1 MKTTTVGLAVAATL
15 LWIATAF
22 PVTAASAD
30 SPKSVLAG
38 AGIDPRIGKTLAL
51 QAVFVD
57 DEGDPTTLHDAVA
70 ERPAIVCPVY
80 FRCPMLCKLS
90 AKGLA
95 QALAEIE
102 PTVGEDF
109 DVLLVSFDPRDDLE
123 AARAAKRELVQRYG
137 RPGSEAGWRCLT
149 GKQEAIDAFT
159 ESIGFRYA
167 WDDSTEQF
175 AHASGVIFVSRGG
188 RISGYLDGVKYDP
201 AEVAAA
207 LAIAAQGGV
216 SPTPPPSI
224 FVRCYLY
231 DPQSGGPGVAVFW
244 TLRALCVATLFG
256 MIVGF
261 VRLSRRHASAPA
273 TSEER

>member
-1 MKTTTVGLAVAATL
+1 MKTTTLRLALAATL
-15 LWIATAF
+15 AWIVTAF
-22 PVTAASAD
+22 PVTMAFAD
-30 SPKSVLAG
+30 SQKSVLAE
-38 AGIDPRIGKTLAL
+38 AGIDPRIGETLAL
-51 QAVFVD
+51 QAAFVD
-57 DEGDPTTLHDAVA
+57 DEGDPTTLGEAVA
-70 ERPAIVCPVY
+70 ERPAVVCPVY

-109 DVLLVSFDPRDDLE
+109 DVLLVSFDPRDDVE
-123 AARAAKRELVQRYG
+123 AALASKRALASRYG
-137 RPGSEAGWRCLT
+137 RLGSEAGWRCLT

-159 ESIGFRYA
+159 KSIGFRYA

-201 AEVAAA
+201 AKVASS
-207 LAIAAQGGV
+207 LAVASRGGV
-216 SPTPPPSI
+216 SPAPPPSI

-231 DPQSGGPGVAVFW
+231 DPRSGGPGVAVFW

-261 VRLSRRHASAPA
+261 VRLSRRGAPAPA
-273 TSEER
+273 TNEES